1 MDTNGSASNLPLTA
15 ADEATYKAV
24 ADGVEVADGDV
35 ERLAALGL
43 VVESPY
49 VPGRWVALD
58 PRDALQRLLE
68 AQQDALA
75 KTVGQLAL
83 LPALEGLRVHFD
95 PQRMYGGHPS
105 EFLPTVAQMDTRLG
119 EASSRAQVEVLSAQ
133 PSAPSRRD
141 SGSRK
146 LGSDRSLALLR
157 RGVHV
162 RLLYG
167 AAAVA
172 DEVTREYAEA
182 FMRAGG
188 DVRVH
193 QAAFPRV
200 VIVDDRD
207 AFVDDYVTR
216 KGGSV
221 SGWHISDRCAVSWA
235 RVAFDHLWA
244 ASCTWERALG
254 WSAGGLSER
263 QLEILGYMNAG
274 HDQPTV
280 ARMAQISVRLLTSEL
295 SAARERLGLVSTYQL
310 MAWYGRW
317 AASAE
322 A

>member
-1 MDTNGSASNLPLTA
+1 MNTDRDASHLPLTA
-15 ADEATYKAV
+15 ADEAAYKDVANGVGV
-24 ADGVEVADGDV
+24 ADAEV

-49 VPGRWVALD
+49 VSGQWVALD

-68 AQQDALA
+68 AQRDALA

-119 EASSRAQVEVLSAQ
+119 ETSSRARVEVLSAQ
-133 PSAPSRRD
+133 PSAPSRRE

-146 LGSDRSLALLR
+146 LGSDRSLALLG

-167 AAAVA
+167 PAAVA
-172 DEVTREYAEA
+172 EEATREYVEA
-182 FMRAGG
+182 FVKAGG

-193 QAAFPRV
+193 RAAFPRV

-216 KGGSV
+216 NGSSV

-235 RVAFDHLWA
+235 RVVFDHLWA
-244 ASCTWERALG
+244 ASCSWRQALG
-254 WSAGGLSER
+254 WRADGLSER
-263 QLEILGYMNAG
+263 QLEVLGYMNAG

-280 ARMAQISVRLLTSEL
+280 ARMARISERLLSSEL

-317 AASAE
+317 AARAE

>member
-1 MDTNGSASNLPLTA
+1 MSNERPASLLPLTA
-15 ADEATYKAV
+15 ADEAMYKAV
-24 ADGVEVADGDV
+24 ADGAEVADGDIQ
-35 ERLAALGL
+35 RLAGLGL

-49 VPGRWVALD
+49 ISGQWVALD

-95 PQRMYGGHPS
+95 PQRMYGGHAS
-105 EFLPTVAQMDTRLG
+105 EFLPTVAQMDNRLG
-119 EASSRAQVEVLSAQ
+119 ETSSRARVEVLSAQ
-133 PSAPSRRD
+133 PYAPSRRD

-146 LGSDRSLALLR
+146 LGSDRSIALLG

-167 AAAVA
+167 GAAVA
-172 DEVTREYAEA
+172 DDATKEYVAA
-182 FMRAGG
+182 FTHAGG

-193 QAAFPRV
+193 RAAFPRV

-207 AFVDDYVTR
+207 AFVDDHVTR

-235 RVAFDHLWA
+235 RVTFDHLWA

-254 WSAGGLSER
+254 WTASGLSER
-263 QLEILGYMNAG
+263 QLELLRFMDAG

-280 ARMAQISVRLLTSEL
+280 AKKAGVSLRLLAKEL
-295 SAARERLGLVSTYQL
+295 AAARGQLGLATTNQL
-310 MAWYGRW
+310 MGWYGRW
-317 AASAE
+317 AASNE